1 MALPFCNNCKM
12 CVCTFVF
19 FCHVHRE
26 YIYFLYPLQLF
37 KFPFLLVPHELEGA
51 LGHATAVAASGRPA
65 SQIASLDVGGG
76 SFQVVTIY
84 AVHDQQKFSPCINQ
98 VAWTIAICES
108 KVALLIGILQ
118 VCLPKTIASE
128 NADGPPELL
137 MCNVAIGK

>member
-1 MALPFCNNCKM
+1 MW
-12 CVCTFVF
+12 VSTFVF
-19 FCHVHRE
+19 FCLAHRE
-26 YIYFLYPLQLF
+26 HIHFYYLLQLF

-76 SFQVVTIY
+76 SFQVVAIC
-84 AVHDQQKFSPCINQ
+84 AVHGQQTFAPHINQ
-98 VAWTIAICES
+98 AAFTIAICES

-118 VCLPKTIASE
+118 VCLPKTIASVPE

>member
-1 MALPFCNNCKM
+1 M

-19 FCHVHRE
+19 FCLAHRE
-26 YIYFLYPLQLF
+26 HIHFYSLLQLF
-37 KFPFLLVPHELEGA
+37 KFPFLLVPHGLEGA

-84 AVHDQQKFSPCINQ
+84 AVHDQQKFSPHINQ

-108 KVALLIGILQ
+108 EVALLIGILQ